1 MQGACPSL
9 APDSAFVSGVLGY
22 VDCEAQAL
30 GLGGWQGMTGAGAA
44 NTLILTG
51 MLTIFIALI
60 GYRLLL
66 GETPTL
72 REGVVALVKIGIVI
86 ALATSWSA
94 FRTLAYDVAMHGPA
108 ELAAQVGGPSGLPG
122 AGGGLIARL
131 QGIDNELL
139 ELNTLGTGKPPD
151 ADVITGPSAVPLS
164 PQQQQQ
170 QIQDLQRRAQ
180 RPKWDP
186 ANDARMLSQARTF
199 YLTGIIAAFASVRIV
214 TGLLLALGPLFVL
227 FLLFDGT
234 RGLFEGWVRGLVG
247 AALGALSTAIVLGVE
262 LALLEPWL
270 AVILSERR
278 ADVPTPSV
286 PVELMVVT
294 LAFGLTL
301 IAALGAA
308 GWVARGFRMPS
319 AWRVLPARLA
329 EVVVPQVPR
338 LPAPAAATPAV
349 GADQRTRAIAV
360 SDAVAAAQRRE
371 TGSPAASITQSGRQ
385 IGAQALSR
393 EIVVAAPVPLG
404 QSFRRRTRG
413 RVSSGAARR
422 DGGR

>member
-30 GLGGWQGMTGAGAA
+30 GLGGWQGMTGAGSA
-44 NTLILTG
+44 NALILTG
-51 MLTIFIALI
+51 MLTIFIALV
-60 GYRLLL
+60 GYRMLL

-72 REGVVALVKIGIVI
+72 REGVVAIVKIGIVL
-86 ALATSWSA
+86 ALATSWGA
-94 FRTLAYDVAMHGPA
+94 FRTLVYDVAMHGPA

-131 QGIDNELL
+131 QNVDSELI

-151 ADVITGPSAVPLS
+151 ADVIAGPTQALS

-170 QIQDLQRRAQ
+170 QIQQLQQRAQ

-186 ANDARMLSQARTF
+186 ANDAKLLSQARTY
-199 YLTGIIAAFASVRIV
+199 YLTGVIAAFASVRIV

-270 AVILSERR
+270 AVILAERR
-278 ADVPTPSV
+278 VDNPTPEV
-286 PVELMVVT
+286 PVELLVVT

-301 IAALGAA
+301 IATLVAA
-308 GWVARGFRMPS
+308 GWVARGFRMPA
-319 AWRVLPARLA
+319 AWRVLPARIA
-329 EVVVPQVPR
+329 EVVTPQVPR
-338 LPAPAAATPAV
+338 LAAPAAVQNVA
-349 GADQRTRAIAV
+349 GADQRSRAIAV
-360 SDAVAAAQRRE
+360 SDAVAASQRRE
-371 TGSPAASITQSGRQ
+371 AGSPAASLARTERQ
-385 IGAQALSR
+385 VSAQALSR
-393 EIVVAAPVPLG
+393 DVIVAAPIPLG

-413 RVSSGAARR
+413 RISSGAARR

>member
-1 MQGACPSL
+1 MQTACPSL
-9 APDSAFVSGVLGY
+9 VPDSAFVSGVLGY

-30 GLGGWQGMTGAGAA
+30 GLGGWQGMTGAGSA
-44 NTLILTG
+44 NALILTG

-60 GYRLLL
+60 GYRMLL

-72 REGVVALVKIGIVI
+72 REGVVAIIKIGIVL
-86 ALATSWSA
+86 ALATSWGA
-94 FRTLAYDVAMHGPA
+94 FRTLVYDVAMHGPA

-131 QGIDNELL
+131 QNVDSELI
-139 ELNTLGTGKPPD
+139 ELNTLGTGKPLD
-151 ADVITGPSAVPLS
+151 ADVIAGPTQTLTPL
-164 PQQQQQ
+164 QQQQQ
-170 QIQDLQRRAQ
+170 LQQLNQRAQ

-186 ANDARMLSQARTF
+186 ANDAKLLSQARTY
-199 YLTGIIAAFASVRIV
+199 YLTGVIAAFASVRIV

-270 AVILSERR
+270 AVILAERR
-278 ADVPTPSV
+278 VDNPTPSV
-286 PVELMVVT
+286 PVELLVVT

-301 IAALGAA
+301 IATLAAA
-308 GWVARGFRMPS
+308 GWVARGFRMPA
-319 AWRVLPARLA
+319 AWRVLPARIA
-329 EVVVPQVPR
+329 DVVTPQPIR
-338 LPAPAAATPAV
+338 LAAATTEQNVA
-349 GADQRTRAIAV
+349 GADQRSRAIAV
-360 SDAVAAAQRRE
+360 SDAVAATQRRE
-371 TGSPAASITQSGRQ
+371 AGNPAASMAQTGRQ
-385 IGAQALSR
+385 VSVQALSR
-393 EIVVAAPVPLG
+393 DVVTAAPTPLG
-404 QSFRRRTRG
+404 QSYRRRTRG
-413 RVSSGAARR
+413 RISSGAARR

>member
-30 GLGGWQGMTGAGAA
+30 GLGGWQGMTGAGSA
-44 NTLILTG
+44 NALILTG

-60 GYRLLL
+60 GYRMLL

-72 REGVVALVKIGIVI
+72 REGVVAIVKIGIAL
-86 ALATSWSA
+86 ALATSWGA
-94 FRTLAYDVAMHGPA
+94 FRTLVYDVAMHGPA

-131 QGIDNELL
+131 QNVDSELI
-139 ELNTLGTGKPPD
+139 ELNTLGTGKPLD
-151 ADVITGPSAVPLS
+151 ADVVAGPTQALS

-170 QIQDLQRRAQ
+170 QIQQLQQRAQ

-186 ANDARMLSQARTF
+186 ANDAKLLSQARTY

-234 RGLFEGWVRGLVG
+234 RGLFEGWVRGLIG

-270 AVILSERR
+270 AVILAERR
-278 ADVPTPSV
+278 VDNPTPEV
-286 PVELMVVT
+286 PVELLVVT

-301 IAALGAA
+301 IATLVAA
-308 GWVARGFRMPS
+308 GWVARGFRMPA
-319 AWRVLPARLA
+319 AWRVLPARIA
-329 EVVVPQVPR
+329 EVVTPQVPR
-338 LPAPAAATPAV
+338 LAAPAAAQNVA
-349 GADQRTRAIAV
+349 GADQRSRAIAV
-360 SDAVAAAQRRE
+360 SDAVAASQRRE
-371 TGSPAASITQSGRQ
+371 AGSPAASLAQTGRQ
-385 IGAQALSR
+385 VSAQALSR
-393 EIVVAAPVPLG
+393 DVIVAAPIPLG

-413 RVSSGAARR
+413 RISSGAARR

>member
-30 GLGGWQGMTGAGAA
+30 GLGGWQGMTGAGSA

-60 GYRLLL
+60 GYRMLL

-72 REGVVALVKIGIVI
+72 REGVVAMAKIGIVL

-94 FRTLAYDVAMHGPA
+94 FRTLAYDVAMQGPA
-108 ELAAQVGGPSGLPG
+108 EIATQIGGPSGLPG

-131 QGIDNELL
+131 QNVDNELI

-151 ADVITGPSAVPLS
+151 ADVIAGPTATLTPL
-164 PQQQQQ
+164 QQQQMLQ
-170 QIQDLQRRAQ
+170 QINQRLQ

-186 ANDARMLSQARTF
+186 ANDIRMLSQARVL
-199 YLTGIIAAFASVRIV
+199 YLTGVVAAFASVRIV

-247 AALGALSTAIVLGVE
+247 AALGAVSTAIVLGVE

-270 AVILSERR
+270 AVILAERR
-278 ADVPTPSV
+278 VDNPTPSV
-286 PVELMVVT
+286 PVELLVVT

-301 IAALGAA
+301 IATLGAA
-308 GWVARGFRMPS
+308 AWVARGFRMPA
-319 AWRVLPARLA
+319 AWRILPARIA
-329 EVVVPQVPR
+329 EVVTPQIPR
-338 LPAPAAATPAV
+338 LAAPVATHATA
-349 GADQRTRAIAV
+349 GADQRSRAIAV
-360 SDAVAAAQRRE
+360 SDAVAATQRRE
-371 TGSPAASITQSGRQ
+371 AGNPAASVAQTDRQ
-385 IGAQALSR
+385 VSAQALSR
-393 EIVVAAPVPLG
+393 EIIVAPPVPLG

-413 RVSSGAARR
+413 RISSGAARR

>member
-1 MQGACPSL
+1 MQAACPSL

-30 GLGGWQGMTGAGAA
+30 GLGGWQGMTGAGST

-60 GYRLLL
+60 GYRMLL

-72 REGVVALVKIGIVI
+72 REGVVAIVKIGIVL
-86 ALATSWSA
+86 ALATSWGA

-108 ELAAQVGGPSGLPG
+108 ELAAQIGGPSGLPG

-131 QGIDNELL
+131 QNVDSELI
-139 ELNTLGTGKPPD
+139 ELNTLGTGKPLD
-151 ADVITGPSAVPLS
+151 ADVIAGPTQTLTPL
-164 PQQQQQ
+164 QQQQQ
-170 QIQDLQRRAQ
+170 LQQLNQRAQ

-186 ANDARMLSQARTF
+186 ANDAKLLSQARTY
-199 YLTGIIAAFASVRIV
+199 YLTGVIAAFASVRIV

-247 AALGALSTAIVLGVE
+247 AALGALATAIVLGVE

-270 AVILSERR
+270 AAILAERR
-278 ADVPTPSV
+278 VDNPTPAV
-286 PVELMVVT
+286 PVELLVVT

-301 IAALGAA
+301 IATLGAA
-308 GWVARGFRMPS
+308 GWVARGFRMPA
-319 AWRVLPARLA
+319 AWRILPAR
-329 EVVVPQVPR
+329 VVDVVTPQVAR
-338 LPAPAAATPAV
+338 PAPAAEQNVA
-349 GADQRTRAIAV
+349 GADQRSRAIAV
-360 SDAVAAAQRRE
+360 SDAVAATQRRE
-371 TGSPAASITQSGRQ
+371 AGSPAASMAQSGRQ
-385 IGAQALSR
+385 VSVQALSR
-393 EIVVAAPVPLG
+393 DVVTAAPTPLG
-404 QSFRRRTRG
+404 QSYRRRTRG
-413 RVSSGAARR
+413 RISSGATRR

>member
-1 MQGACPSL
+1 MQAACPSL

-30 GLGGWQGMTGAGAA
+30 GLGGWQGMTGAGTA
-44 NTLILTG
+44 NALILSG
-51 MLTIFIALI
+51 MMTIFVALI

-72 REGVVALVKIGIVI
+72 REGVVAIVKVGIVL

-108 ELAAQVGGPSGLPG
+108 ELAAQIGGPSGLPG
-122 AGGGLIARL
+122 AGGGLISRL
-131 QGIDNELL
+131 QGIDNLL
-139 ELNTLGTGKPPD
+139 IELNTLGTGKPID
-151 ADVITGPSAVPLS
+151 ADVVAGPTQVLT

-170 QIQDLQRRAQ
+170 QIQQLQQRAK

-186 ANDARMLSQARTF
+186 ANDAKPLAQARTY
-199 YLTGIIAAFASVRIV
+199 YLTGVVAAFASVRII

-270 AVILSERR
+270 AVVLAERR
-278 ADVPTPSV
+278 VDNPTPAV
-286 PVELMVVT
+286 PVELMVIT

-301 IAALGAA
+301 VATLGAA
-308 GWVARGFRMPS
+308 AWVARGFRMPMS
-319 AWRVLPARLA
+319 WRVLPARIA
-329 EVVVPQVPR
+329 EIVTPQVPR
-338 LPAPAAATPAV
+338 LAAPGATEQLAN
-349 GADQRTRAIAV
+349 ADQRSRAIAV
-360 SDAVAAAQRRE
+360 SDAVAATQRRE
-371 TGSPAASITQSGRQ
+371 AGSPAAMLAQGGRQ
-385 IGAQALSR
+385 IAVQSSSR
-393 EIVVAAPVPLG
+393 DVIAAAPIPYG

-413 RVSSGAARR
+413 RISSGAARR

>member
-1 MQGACPSL
+1 MQAACPSL
-9 APDSAFVSGVLGY
+9 VPDSAFVSGVLGY

-30 GLGGWQGMTGAGAA
+30 GLGGWQGMTGAGSA
-44 NTLILTG
+44 NALILTG

-60 GYRLLL
+60 GYRMLL

-72 REGVVALVKIGIVI
+72 RDGVVAIVKIGIVL
-86 ALATSWSA
+86 ALATSWGA
-94 FRTLAYDVAMHGPA
+94 FRTLVYDVAMHGPA

-131 QGIDNELL
+131 QNVDSELI
-139 ELNTLGTGKPPD
+139 ELNTLGTGKPLD
-151 ADVITGPSAVPLS
+151 ADVVAGPTQTLTPL
-164 PQQQQQ
+164 QQQQQ
-170 QIQDLQRRAQ
+170 LQQLNQRAQ

-186 ANDARMLSQARTF
+186 ANDAKLLSQARTY
-199 YLTGIIAAFASVRIV
+199 YLTGVIAAFASVRIV

-270 AVILSERR
+270 AVILAERR
-278 ADVPTPSV
+278 VDNPTPAV
-286 PVELMVVT
+286 PVELLVVT

-301 IAALGAA
+301 IATLAAA
-308 GWVARGFRMPS
+308 GWVARGFRMPA
-319 AWRVLPARLA
+319 AWRVLPARIADVVTPQAARLA
-329 EVVVPQVPR
+329 
-338 LPAPAAATPAV
+338 APATEQNVA
-349 GADQRTRAIAV
+349 GADQRSRAIAV
-360 SDAVAAAQRRE
+360 SDAVAATQRRE
-371 TGSPAASITQSGRQ
+371 AGNPAASMAQTGRQ
-385 IGAQALSR
+385 VSVQALSR
-393 EIVVAAPVPLG
+393 DVVAAAPTPLG
-404 QSFRRRTRG
+404 QSYRRRTRG
-413 RVSSGAARR
+413 RISSGAARR

>member
-30 GLGGWQGMTGAGAA
+30 GLGGWQGMTGAGSA
-44 NTLILTG
+44 NALILTG

-60 GYRLLL
+60 GYRMLL

-72 REGVVALVKIGIVI
+72 REGVVAIVKIGIVL
-86 ALATSWSA
+86 ALATSWGA
-94 FRTLAYDVAMHGPA
+94 FRTLVYDVAMHGPA

-131 QGIDNELL
+131 QNVDSLL
-139 ELNTLGTGKPPD
+139 IELNTLGTGKPLD
-151 ADVITGPSAVPLS
+151 ADVVAGPTQALS

-170 QIQDLQRRAQ
+170 QIQQLQQRAQ

-186 ANDARMLSQARTF
+186 ANDAKLLSQARTY

-214 TGLLLALGPLFVL
+214 TGLLLGLGPLFVL

-234 RGLFEGWVRGLVG
+234 RGLFEGWVRGLIG
-247 AALGALSTAIVLGVE
+247 AALGALSTAIVLGIE

-270 AVILSERR
+270 AVILAERR
-278 ADVPTPSV
+278 VDNPTPEV
-286 PVELMVVT
+286 PVELLVVT

-301 IAALGAA
+301 IATLVAS
-308 GWVARGFRMPS
+308 GWVARGFRMPV
-319 AWRVLPARLA
+319 AWRVLPARIA
-329 EVVVPQVPR
+329 EVVTPQVPR
-338 LPAPAAATPAV
+338 LAVPAAVQNVA
-349 GADQRTRAIAV
+349 GADQRSRAIAV
-360 SDAVAAAQRRE
+360 SDAVAASQRRE
-371 TGSPAASITQSGRQ
+371 AGSPAASLAQTGRQ
-385 IGAQALSR
+385 VSAQALSR
-393 EIVVAAPVPLG
+393 DVMVAAPIPLG

-413 RVSSGAARR
+413 RISSGAARR

>member
-30 GLGGWQGMTGAGAA
+30 GLGGWQGMTGAGSA
-44 NTLILTG
+44 NALILTG

-60 GYRLLL
+60 GYRMLL

-72 REGVVALVKIGIVI
+72 REGVVAIVKIGIVL
-86 ALATSWSA
+86 ALATSWGA
-94 FRTLAYDVAMHGPA
+94 FRTLVYDVAMHGPA

-131 QGIDNELL
+131 QNVDSLL
-139 ELNTLGTGKPPD
+139 IELNTLGTGKPLD
-151 ADVITGPSAVPLS
+151 ADVVAGPTQALS

-170 QIQDLQRRAQ
+170 QIQQLQQRAQ

-186 ANDARMLSQARTF
+186 ANDAKLLSQARTY

-214 TGLLLALGPLFVL
+214 TGLLLGLGPLFVL

-234 RGLFEGWVRGLVG
+234 RGLFEGWVRGLIG
-247 AALGALSTAIVLGVE
+247 AALGALSTAIVLGIE

-270 AVILSERR
+270 AVILAERR
-278 ADVPTPSV
+278 VDNPTPEV
-286 PVELMVVT
+286 PVELLVVT

-301 IAALGAA
+301 IATLVAS
-308 GWVARGFRMPS
+308 GWVARGFRMPV
-319 AWRVLPARLA
+319 AWRVLPARIA
-329 EVVVPQVPR
+329 EVVTPQVPR
-338 LPAPAAATPAV
+338 LAVPATVQNVA
-349 GADQRTRAIAV
+349 GADQRSRAIAV
-360 SDAVAAAQRRE
+360 SDAVAASQRRE
-371 TGSPAASITQSGRQ
+371 AGSPAASLAQTGRQ
-385 IGAQALSR
+385 VSAQALSR
-393 EIVVAAPVPLG
+393 DVMVAAPIPLG

-413 RVSSGAARR
+413 RISSGAARR

>member
-1 MQGACPSL
+1 MQAACPSL

-30 GLGGWQGMTGAGAA
+30 GLGGWQGMTGAGSA

-60 GYRLLL
+60 GYRMLL

-72 REGVVALVKIGIVI
+72 REGVVAMVKIGIVI

-94 FRTLAYDVAMHGPA
+94 FRTVAYDVAMHGPA
-108 ELAAQVGGPSGLPG
+108 ELASQIGGPSGLPG
-122 AGGGLIARL
+122 AGGGLIERL
-131 QGIDNELL
+131 QGIDNELI
-139 ELNTLGTGKPPD
+139 ELNTLGTGKPLD
-151 ADVITGPSAVPLS
+151 ADVVAGPTTVPLNA
-164 PQQQQQ
+164 QQQQQ
-170 QIQDLQRRAQ
+170 QVQDLQRRSQ

-186 ANDARMLSQARTF
+186 ANDAKLLSQARTY
-199 YLTGIIAAFASVRIV
+199 YLTGVIAAFASVRIV

-234 RGLFEGWVRGLVG
+234 RGFFEGWVRGLVG

-270 AVILSERR
+270 AVVLAERR
-278 ADVPTPSV
+278 VDNPTPAV

-301 IAALGAA
+301 IATLVAA
-308 GWVARGFRMPS
+308 AWVARGFRMPA
-319 AWRVLPARLA
+319 AWRVLPARIA
-329 EVVVPQVPR
+329 EAVTPQVPR
-338 LPAPAAATPAV
+338 LMAPAGVNQTA
-349 GADQRTRAIAV
+349 GDDQRSRAIAV
-360 SDAVAAAQRRE
+360 SDAVAATQRRE
-371 TGSPAASITQSGRQ
+371 SGSPAASLAQSGRQ
-385 IGAQALSR
+385 VTAQALSR
-393 EIVVAAPVPLG
+393 EIIVAAPVPLG

-413 RVSSGAARR
+413 RISSGASRR

>member
-30 GLGGWQGMTGAGAA
+30 GLGGWQGMTGAGSA
-44 NTLILTG
+44 NALILTG

-60 GYRLLL
+60 GYRMLL

-72 REGVVALVKIGIVI
+72 REGVVAIVKIGIVL
-86 ALATSWSA
+86 ALATSWGA
-94 FRTLAYDVAMHGPA
+94 FRTLVYDVAMHGPA

-131 QGIDNELL
+131 QNVDSELI
-139 ELNTLGTGKPPD
+139 ELNTLGTGKPLD
-151 ADVITGPSAVPLS
+151 ADVIAGPTQALS

-170 QIQDLQRRAQ
+170 QIQDLRQRAQ

-186 ANDARMLSQARTF
+186 ANDAKLLSQARTY
-199 YLTGIIAAFASVRIV
+199 YLTGVIAAFASVRIV

-234 RGLFEGWVRGLVG
+234 RGLFEGWVRGLIG

-270 AVILSERR
+270 AVILAERR
-278 ADVPTPSV
+278 VDNPTPEV
-286 PVELMVVT
+286 PVELLVVT

-301 IAALGAA
+301 IATLVAS
-308 GWVARGFRMPS
+308 GWVARGFRMPA
-319 AWRVLPARLA
+319 AWRVLPARIA
-329 EVVVPQVPR
+329 EVVTPQVPR
-338 LPAPAAATPAV
+338 LAAPVAAQNVA
-349 GADQRTRAIAV
+349 GADQRSRAIAV
-360 SDAVAAAQRRE
+360 SDAVAASQRRE
-371 TGSPAASITQSGRQ
+371 AGSPAASIAQTGRQ
-385 IGAQALSR
+385 VSVQALSR
-393 EIVVAAPVPLG
+393 DVVVAAPTPLG

-413 RVSSGAARR
+413 RISSGAARR

>member
-1 MQGACPSL
+1 MQASCPSL

-30 GLGGWQGMTGAGAA
+30 GLGGWQGMTGAGSATA
-44 NTLILTG
+44 LILTG

-60 GYRLLL
+60 GYRMLL

-86 ALATSWSA
+86 ALATSWNA

-108 ELAAQVGGPSGLPG
+108 ELAAQIGGPSGLPG
-122 AGGGLIARL
+122 AGGGLVERL
-131 QGIDNELL
+131 QGVDSELI

-151 ADVITGPSAVPLS
+151 TDVVAGPVPVPLS
-164 PQQQQQ
+164 AQQQQQ

-186 ANDARMLSQARTF
+186 ANDARLLASARSY
-199 YLTGIIAAFASVRIV
+199 YLTGVIAAFASVRIV

-270 AVILSERR
+270 AVVLAERR
-278 ADVPTPSV
+278 ADNPTPAV

-301 IAALGAA
+301 IATLAA
-308 GWVARGFRMPS
+308 AAWVARGFRMPA
-319 AWRVLPARLA
+319 AWRVLPARIA
-329 EVVVPQVPR
+329 EVVTPQAPR
-338 LPAPAAATPAV
+338 LAGTMAGNQTA

-360 SDAVAAAQRRE
+360 SDAVAATQRRE
-371 TGSPAASITQSGRQ
+371 AGSPAASMAHSGRQ
-385 IGAQALSR
+385 VSAQALSR
-393 EIVVAAPVPLG
+393 EIMVAAPVPLG

-413 RVSSGAARR
+413 RISSGAARR

>member
-1 MQGACPSL
+1 MQAACPSL

-30 GLGGWQGMTGAGAA
+30 GLGGWQGMTGAGSA

-72 REGVVALVKIGIVI
+72 RDGVVALVKIGIVI

-108 ELAAQVGGPSGLPG
+108 ELATQIGGPSGLPG
-122 AGGGLIARL
+122 AGGGLIGRL
-131 QGIDNELL
+131 QGVDNELI

-151 ADVITGPSAVPLS
+151 ADVIAGPTAVPLS

-186 ANDARMLSQARTF
+186 ANDAKMLSEARTY
-199 YLTGIIAAFASVRIV
+199 YLTGVIAAFASVRIV

-270 AVILSERR
+270 AMILAERHVDN
-278 ADVPTPSV
+278 ATPAV

-301 IAALGAA
+301 IATLAA
-308 GWVARGFRMPS
+308 AAWVARGFRLPA
-319 AWRVLPARLA
+319 AWRVLPARIA
-329 EVVVPQVPR
+329 EVVTPQVPR
-338 LPAPAAATPAV
+338 LMAPAAHHVA
-349 GADQRTRAIAV
+349 GDDQRSRAIAV

-371 TGSPAASITQSGRQ
+371 AGSPAASLAQSGRQ
-385 IGAQALSR
+385 VTAQALSR
-393 EIVVAAPVPLG
+393 EIMVAAPVPLG

-413 RVSSGAARR
+413 RISSGAARR